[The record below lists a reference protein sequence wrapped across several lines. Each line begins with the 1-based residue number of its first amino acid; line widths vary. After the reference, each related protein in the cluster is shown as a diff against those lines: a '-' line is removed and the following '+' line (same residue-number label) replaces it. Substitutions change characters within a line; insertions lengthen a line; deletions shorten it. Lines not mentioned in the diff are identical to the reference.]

1 MQSRGKLVSLR
12 NMKGKI
18 FIFLSSVLLGLMI
31 LGVVEEVM
39 AQDMEGGIEEMKTL
53 EGEIVEVVEEKLL
66 SNEGG
71 EERYWQVLAVKVVRG
86 ELVGEVVQVE
96 NGSEMMSSLERYG
109 VGDVVMISWSK
120 DFEGGDVFYI
130 TDYVRRDALFWLFV
144 IFVLM
149 VVLISRWQGVS
160 SLLGMA
166 VSFGV
171 IFKFV
176 LPRIAVG
183 DDPVVVAIL
192 GSLAIIPATFLLSH
206 GVNKKTWIAI
216 AGTLMALVVTG
227 VMANVFVKA
236 ANLTGFAS
244 EEAGFLQA
252 YNPGLVNIKGIL
264 LAGIIIGVLGVLDDI
279 TVSQSGIVE
288 QLKKANSKLKAG
300 ELYRQAMVVG
310 KDHIASMVNTLVLV
324 YTGAAL
330 PLLLLFVDNPRP
342 FVEIVNYE
350 IIADEVVRTLVGSIG
365 LMLAVPITTLI
376 AALAVEGD

>member
-1 MQSRGKLVSLR
+1 MNRKKR
-12 NMKGKI
+12 I
-18 FIFLSSVLLGLMI
+18 LLGLVVAGLML
-31 LGVVEEVM
+31 LGVGSGVK
-39 AQDMEGGIEEMKTL
+39 AQSVASNGDGEMKTL
-53 EGEIVEVVEEKLL
+53 EGEVVEVVEEKLL
-66 SNEGG
+66 SDENG
-71 EERYWQVLAVKVVRG
+71 EERYWQVLAVRVTRG
-86 ELVGEVVQVE
+86 ELVGEVVRVE
-96 NGSEMMSSLERYG
+96 NGSEMMSSLERYE
-109 VGDVVMISWSK
+109 VGDLVMVSWSK
-120 DFEGGDVFYI
+120 GVEGGDIFYI
-130 TDYVRRDALFWLFV
+130 TDYVRRNALFWLFV

-149 VVLISRWQGVS
+149 VVMISRWQGVS

-176 LPRIAVG
+176 LPRIAAG

-192 GSLAIIPATFLLSH
+192 GSLVIIPATFLLSH
-206 GVNKKTWIAI
+206 GVNRKTWVAV
-216 AGTLMALVVTG
+216 AGTLIALVVTG
-227 VMANVFVKA
+227 VMASVFVKA

-288 QLKKANSKLKAG
+288 QLKRANSKLKAG

-310 KDHIASMVNTLVLV
+310 KDHIASMVNTLILV

-365 LMLAVPITTLI
+365 LMLAVPITTMI
-376 AALAVEGD
+376 AALVVEEK

>member
-1 MQSRGKLVSLR
+1 
-12 NMKGKI
+12 MKGKI
-18 FIFLSSVLLGLMI
+18 FIFLSLVLSGLMI
-31 LGVVEEVM
+31 LGVAGKVV
-39 AQDMEGGIEEMKTL
+39 AQDMGGGVEEMKTL

-66 SNEGG
+66 SNENG
-71 EERYWQVLAVKVVRG
+71 EERYWQVLAVKVNKG
-86 ELVGEVVQVE
+86 ELSGDKIEVE
-96 NGSEMMSSLERYG
+96 NGSEMMSSLERYE
-109 VGDVVMISWSK
+109 VGDMVMISWSK
-120 DFEGGDVFYI
+120 DYEGGDVFYV
-130 TDYVRRDALFWLFV
+130 TDFVRRDALFWLFV

-192 GSLAIIPATFLLSH
+192 GSLLIIPATFLLSH
-206 GVNKKTWIAI
+206 GVNRKTWIAI

-279 TVSQSGIVE
+279 TVSQSAIVQ
-288 QLKKANSKLKAG
+288 QLKTANSKLKAG

-310 KDHIASMVNTLVLV
+310 KDHIASMVNTLILV

-330 PLLLLFVDNPRP
+330 PLLLLFVNNPRP
-342 FVEIVNYE
+342 FSEIVNYE

-376 AALAVEGD
+376 AALMAEDD